1 MSKQLRGTYFITDLR
16 RTERV
21 VLVGCTVELR
31 KVRLRGKG
39 MPIYRREGSHGDLIV
54 TYSVTIPTTLTARQ
68 RELYEELQKE
78 SLA

>member
-1 MSKQLRGTYFITDLR
+1 MTDLR

-54 TYSVTIPTTLTARQ
+54 TYIVTIPTTLTARQ
-68 RELYEELQKE
+68 RELYEELQRE
-78 SLA
+78 G

>member
-1 MSKQLRGTYFITDLR
+1 
-16 RTERV
+16 
-21 VLVGCTVELR
+21 
-31 KVRLRGKG
+31 

-54 TYSVTIPTTLTARQ
+54 TCSVTIPTTLTACQ